1 VISSI
6 QRTLT
11 IDERKYIGP
20 RRETRCEEASHKREI
35 VAARPCRPH
44 GFGLCRRHACRY
56 RDFSCLVSRRI
67 VIAYWLIPTEPLRSY
82 FQSVI
87 NDLAERYNAP
97 VFEPH
102 VTVHVGVECT
112 NTVDEVL
119 SKAGQGCERIV
130 LQSLEVS
137 GSSEFTKT
145 LFVQF
150 AVTTQLQRLNQSIRI
165 ATQNSSDYQLNPH
178 LSLLYKTISTQ
189 DRQLLTHSIDVPF
202 PEVAFDSLKAVRC
215 VSPTESRADVEAWH
229 VVAAKPLGSMGV

>member
-1 VISSI
+1 MKSDA
-6 QRTLT
+6 RTHDTPKALSCKNYT
-11 IDERKYIGP
+11 GSRGGS
-20 RRETRCEEASHKREI
+20 RTSCRCFVFAGDAPAATKEI
-35 VAARPCRPH
+35 
-44 GFGLCRRHACRY
+44 
-56 RDFSCLVSRRI
+56 FSCPVSRRI
-67 VIAYWLIPTEPLRSY
+67 VVAYWLIPAEPARSY

-97 VFEPH
+97 EFEPH
-102 VTVHVGVECT
+102 VTVHVGVEGT
-112 NTVDEVL
+112 DTVDEML
-119 SKAGQGCERIV
+119 SKAAQGCERIV

-137 GSSEFTKT
+137 GFSEFTKT

-150 AVTTQLQRLNQSIRI
+150 AVTTKLQRLNQSIRI
-165 ATQNSSDYQLNPH
+165 ATQNLSDYQLNPH